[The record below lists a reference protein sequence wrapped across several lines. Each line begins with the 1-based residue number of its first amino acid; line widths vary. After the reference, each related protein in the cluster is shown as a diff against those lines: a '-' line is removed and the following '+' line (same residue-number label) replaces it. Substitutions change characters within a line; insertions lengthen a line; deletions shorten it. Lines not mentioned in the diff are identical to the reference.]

1 MSSIPGATICASAR
15 TARSTRKFPHS
26 DSRCPGRDLPF
37 EAQHV
42 DTTSTSPRS
51 TAVRGVSAWLVGHA
65 PSDLRLSG
73 EIPFGAQD
81 AVGCKSDAF
90 VGRLSTNDGRST
102 AAPCHPEPDVPITA
116 LRDDDRRLV
125 GGKRTSGYWSH
136 RQCDAQIVSNL
147 TSA

>member
-1 MSSIPGATICASAR
+1 LCRRSMGQRSVLLRERHALHVSSR
-15 TARSTRKFPHS
+15 TATADVPVAIYRSRLNTWTQPLR
-26 DSRCPGRDLPF
+26 RR
-37 EAQHV
+37 EA
-42 DTTSTSPRS
+42 PRS
-51 TAVRGVSAWLVGHA
+51 GVSA
-65 PSDLRLSG
+65 R
-73 EIPFGAQD
+73 
-81 AVGCKSDAF
+81 VGCKSDAF

-136 RQCDAQIVSNL
+136 RQCGAQIVSNL

>member
-1 MSSIPGATICASAR
+1 LRERHALHVSSR
-15 TARSTRKFPHS
+15 TATADVPVAIYRSRLNTWTQPLR
-26 DSRCPGRDLPF
+26 RR
-37 EAQHV
+37 EA
-42 DTTSTSPRS
+42 PRS
-51 TAVRGVSAWLVGHA
+51 GVSAPGWLDTHRVY
-65 PSDLRLSG
+65 LRLSG

-136 RQCDAQIVSNL
+136 RQCGAQIVSNL